1 MRISDWS
8 SDVCSSDLAR
18 VPLPLLRGIIDGDY
32 REPPRSTG
40 QLRLELVVLP
50 LLQHRPRQWR
60 VDADPAQPGIG
71 LVRTDDAIT
80 AGLAAE
86 CVLDLDRRAEEH
98 RAGVRRRRLAHA
110 QRRQALE
117 IGRAHV
123 CTPATNAQ

>member
-98 RAGVRRRRLAHA
+98 RAGVRRRRL
-110 QRRQALE
+110 E
-117 IGRAHV
+117 TGRAQV
-123 CTPATNAQ
+123 RTPVTNAHLL